1 MNFPVSETYGLP
13 MNAKSLV
20 AAVMAMVEASS
31 QRLLND
37 KAFSVAMNACVRL
50 VRMSHH
56 LHRLLRKM
64 LGVVPGVIEGRT
76 EVRSEEK
83 NS

>member
-31 QRLLND
+31 QR
-37 KAFSVAMNACVRL
+37 
-50 VRMSHH
+50 
-56 LHRLLRKM
+56 
-64 LGVVPGVIEGRT
+64 
-76 EVRSEEK
+76 
-83 NS
+83 